1 MKLEQ
6 MVERLYQIRQAKKA
20 LEREEKQLVKR
31 LGGVVDAAGGVVDV
45 GKYRLVT
52 HQISRPQISA
62 ILREIERR
70 YPELAEDISE
80 LQEKHRT
87 CYRRLDII
95 PLD

>member
-1 MKLEQ
+1 MELER
-6 MVERLYQIRQAKKA
+6 MAERLWQIRQAKKA
-20 LEREEKQLVKR
+20 LDREEKQLVGR
-31 LGGVVDAAGGVVDV
+31 LGEVVDAAGGVIEV
-45 GKYRLVT
+45 GKFRLVT

-70 YPELAEDISE
+70 YPELVEDISE